1 MADAG
6 GNGSGNSGTSLKEM
20 REQLVAA
27 AQAVAE
33 ERRNQSGSATVL
45 AQPSNIKSSTKPVID
60 GSVLRSDERQR
71 LARERRE
78 EREKQNAFKEIQLL
92 EKEKK
97 AKLQYEKQMEE
108 RQRKIKEQKQKEQQR
123 RAAVEEKRK
132 QKLDEEKEHYEAMV
146 NRTLERSNRLQ
157 QRQKRWSWGGSVTPD
172 SDSKSGLSTAS
183 PPNPVDLVDKIPSS
197 TELQTAEEGNRYASS
212 TMNLKQTDSIINKH
226 LSSSS
231 ATLLSS
237 DKTRRFQISALE
249 NSIINR
255 LLTPTQASLAKSK
268 SAAVLSAAGKDP
280 SEFHLCP
287 RSAAS
292 GTISYPKMPMRSR
305 SIDRS
310 KTPMVAVSTNA
321 TGSIQKSEVDKHAS
335 THMARRAPSPSLSAR
350 KRSPSPANVKRP
362 PSPSTSNRPT
372 QRSRPPSPI
381 SLKQQPSSPTCVLK
395 PAFKPVQ
402 RPSITPTITN
412 TTKKS
417 RIPETDNKP
426 KDVCEE
432 DRKEEYRTSPALEKE
447 RVASAG
453 KTKEGCGGITGSKGV
468 SEPSSKTGPGTPSAE
483 EAAKILTGKQQL
495 ARELRDP
502 EEWERSQKGE
512 ERKVKEDME
521 KKVIEDEEK
530 REAKL
535 CQLEETRSLEEQ
547 KQKTE
552 DSRAQEQERLA
563 ELQQQKEE
571 AARQRRE
578 RERIMEQSVQERLE
592 RKKRIEE
599 IMKRTRKVEQNS
611 EQSEEKTKNEAVDGH
626 TADEADEGSS
636 ETVDQLGM
644 PPFTAKVT
652 EIDAPENVKTPGGLS
667 VRTFP
672 KLVSEEAEATAQHET
687 EGLITNGDEM
697 TTEPGNGDYLHV
709 TVATDPSLSAKDKVA
724 PNLEIMGA
732 DETEHTSNLN
742 GKSSTWTFE
751 EITELGVHAK
761 SIKLNPSNTPSES
774 CTQTSSDAA
783 TVAPGPKLAFEED
796 AVMNSLTTSR
806 GSNSGNTEAPFFRDL
821 SQLLTL
827 SNVIVLFV
835 FLMIMIACIC
845 IGSHSLKLFF
855 GD

>member
-237 DKTRRFQISALE
+237 DK
-249 NSIINR
+249 
-255 LLTPTQASLAKSK
+255 K
-268 SAAVLSAAGKDP
+268 
-280 SEFHLCP
+280 FHLCP

>member
-237 DKTRRFQISALE
+237 DKT
-249 NSIINR
+249 
-255 LLTPTQASLAKSK
+255 
-268 SAAVLSAAGKDP
+268 
-280 SEFHLCP
+280 
-287 RSAAS
+287 AS

>member
-197 TELQTAEEGNRYASS
+197 TELQTAEEGGSSGNRYASS

-237 DKTRRFQISALE
+237 DK
-249 NSIINR
+249 
-255 LLTPTQASLAKSK
+255 K
-268 SAAVLSAAGKDP
+268 
-280 SEFHLCP
+280 FHLCP